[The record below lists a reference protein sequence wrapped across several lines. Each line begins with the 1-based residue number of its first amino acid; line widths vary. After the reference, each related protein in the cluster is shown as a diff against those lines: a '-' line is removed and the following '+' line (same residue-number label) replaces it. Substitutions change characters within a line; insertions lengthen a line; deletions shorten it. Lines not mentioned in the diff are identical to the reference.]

1 MQSPVED
8 GSLTETEMKLVA
20 KEIYP
25 MWPRRLI
32 QGGGLSDVVEE
43 MEMQYTLNKIARAPN
58 RSREPAYAVISD
70 FVEGEGG
77 TRYELAQLLDNAGFD
92 ALSRK

>member
-1 MQSPVED
+1 MQSPIED

-20 KEIYP
+20 KE
-25 MWPRRLI
+25 LEND
-32 QGGGLSDVVEE
+32 LSDVVEE
-43 MEMQYTLNKIARAPN
+43 MEMQYTLKQIARAPS

-92 ALSRK
+92 ELSRK

>member
-20 KEIYP
+20 KEIEN
-25 MWPRRLI
+25 
-32 QGGGLSDVVEE
+32 GLPNVVEE
-43 MEMQYTLNKIARAPN
+43 MEMQYTHKKISRSPN
-58 RSREPAYAVISD
+58 WSREPAYAVISD

-77 TRYELAQLLDNAGFD
+77 TRYDLAQLLDNAGFD

>member
-8 GSLTETEMKLVA
+8 GSLTETEMVLVA
-20 KEIYP
+20 KEIEN
-25 MWPRRLI
+25 
-32 QGGGLSDVVEE
+32 GLSDVVEE
-43 MEMQYTLNKIARAPN
+43 MEMKYTLKKIARAPN

>member
-20 KEIYP
+20 KEIEY
-25 MWPRRLI
+25 
-32 QGGGLSDVVEE
+32 GLSNVVEE
-43 MEMQYTLNKIARAPN
+43 MEMQYTLKKIARAPR

-70 FVEGEGG
+70 YVEGEGG
-77 TRYELAQLLDNAGFD
+77 TRYELAQLLNNAGFD
-92 ALSRK
+92 ELSRK